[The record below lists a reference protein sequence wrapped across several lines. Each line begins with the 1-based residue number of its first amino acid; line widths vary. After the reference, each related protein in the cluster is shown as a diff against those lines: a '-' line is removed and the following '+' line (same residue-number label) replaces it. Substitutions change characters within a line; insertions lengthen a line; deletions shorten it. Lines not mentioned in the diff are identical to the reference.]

1 MNMTKVSEKIK
12 FWLTGNFDEETKS
25 LIKELLENNEQE
37 LIESF
42 YKDLEFGTGGLR
54 GKMGVGTN
62 RMNKYTVGLA
72 TQGLANYLKK
82 YFKKIKEIKVVIAY
96 DTRNNSKFF
105 AETAAA
111 ILSNNNIKV
120 YLFDDF
126 RPTPEL
132 SFAIRNLKAHAGIV
146 ITASHNPKEYN
157 GYKVYWEDG
166 GQIVSPHDKNIL
178 EEINNLDINNLDFTP
193 KRSKI
198 HIIGEDIDTIYLAQ
212 LLKVSLNPQIIQENA
227 ELSILYT
234 PLHGTGIKLIPK
246 ALNLYGF
253 KNVQIVK
260 EQAIPDG
267 NFPTVKSPN
276 PENPEALQMALEKAK
291 ELDSD
296 IILATDPDTDRL
308 AVAVKHKNKYILLN
322 GNQIGSIMT
331 YYILRN
337 LKEKNRLAGDEYIVK
352 TIVTTDLIKLIAQA
366 YNINV
371 YEVLTGFKYIA
382 RVIKEKEHTE
392 SFIGGFEESFGYLVA
407 DFVRDKD
414 GVMAALFISE
424 IAAWAKKEGKTLV
437 DILNDIYIQYAFFK
451 EKLIN
456 IVKEG
461 INGTE
466 EIAQIMN
473 KYREETPAY
482 INDTNIVLVRDYLT
496 GIQSNLF
503 NGEQKKIELPSSNV
517 IQFILED
524 ETIIT
529 VRPSGTE
536 PKIKYYISVREKV
549 KNYNELESV
558 SKKLDK
564 KIEGYLRALGI

>member
-1 MNMTKVSEKIK
+1 MTKVSEKIK